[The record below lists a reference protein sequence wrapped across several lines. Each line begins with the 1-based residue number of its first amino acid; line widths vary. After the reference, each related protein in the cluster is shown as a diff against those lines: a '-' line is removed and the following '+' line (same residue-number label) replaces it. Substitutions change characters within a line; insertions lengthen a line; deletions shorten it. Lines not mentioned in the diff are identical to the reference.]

1 MLRSGSS
8 SRRYWALVIA
18 GPLLILAAAAAADEP
33 VICPSAANNLL
44 RSAPPVA
51 GAARSSPSATHIG
64 AGAPFDITSDAATLG
79 VGGDTILQGN
89 VQVLQGDRELRANHA
104 HYDPA
109 HNSLELEGSVEYT
122 DSLMHVT
129 GIGGNYT
136 QNEGADFTAAQFEL
150 HQPPARGAA
159 RFMHVTPD
167 GKIRLEQ
174 VRFTT
179 CPKEDT
185 VWQLRANEIDLDTH
199 ARIGTAH
206 STKVDFEGVP
216 VLYLPYLSFP
226 LSNDRKSGFLFP
238 TFGNSSTSGLQLSV
252 PYYWNIA
259 PNLDAT
265 IEPTEYQKRG
275 VELGGEVRYLTS
287 VQHGDFAFNYLPDD
301 RLDNGEERSYV
312 KLQHV
317 SELPDDVRLTI
328 NAENVSDPEYFEDFS
343 QGTAATSTAFLERT
357 ARLSYRDENWRLS
370 GEMQQFQTL
379 VPTYILSDYQRPYAE
394 VPRLVADGNFTLGS
408 AEQLRYGFDSEL
420 VDFTRAVG
428 LRGWRFDLLPSA
440 SLDFSAPGY
449 FVRPGVAWRFTQY
462 ELSDLPFPSPRD
474 NALSAVPLI
483 NAESPDRSPSR
494 ALPTLSFDTGLLFER
509 EADSAGSRILTLE
522 PRMLY
527 VYTPYRPQNDLPLFD
542 TALPDLNMVELFR
555 TNRYV
560 GADRVGDADQ
570 LSVGATS
577 RLLDATDGTQFLAA
591 SLGQIYYF
599 KAPRVLL
606 PDEAPETSGTSDMVA
621 QLALTA
627 YKHWSANFDLEWNP
641 TTFAG
646 ERTEVGVQYH
656 PAPEQVLNL
665 TYRMQRDQ
673 IKQIEAS
680 GAWPISRKWNLY
692 SRFVYSLLDEKML
705 DQFAGFEYG
714 ACCWRLRLVGRRYL
728 SNPLGQQSTGVY
740 IQLELTG
747 LASVGSA
754 ADALL
759 TEAIPGYK
767 PPQVIH

>member
-1 MLRSGSS
+1 MLRSRPS

-18 GPLLILAAAAAADEP
+18 GPFIMMAASAGADET
-33 VICPSAANNLL
+33 VICPSSATNLT
-44 RSAPPVA
+44 RTATPVA
-51 GAARSSPSATHIG
+51 GATHLGASAPRIG
-64 AGAPFDITSDAATLG
+64 ADAPFDITSDAATLG

-104 HYDPA
+104 HYDPT
-109 HNSLELEGSVEYT
+109 HESLDLEGSVEYT

-136 QNEGADFTAAQFEL
+136 QNAGADFSAAQFEL
-150 HQPPARGAA
+150 HQPPSRGSAEVL
-159 RFMHVTPD
+159 HLTSD
-167 GKIRLEQ
+167 GKIRLEH

-185 VWQLRANEIDLDTH
+185 VWQLRANEIILDTH
-199 ARIGTAH
+199 ARVGTAR

-226 LSNDRKSGFLFP
+226 LSSDRKSGFLFP
-238 TFGNSSTSGLQLSV
+238 TIGNSSTSGLQLAV

-259 PNLDAT
+259 PNVDAT
-265 IEPTEYQKRG
+265 VEPMEYQKRG
-275 VELGGEVRYLTS
+275 VDLGGELRYLTS
-287 VQHGDFAFNYLPDD
+287 AQHGALAFDFLPND
-301 RLDNGEERSYV
+301 RLDNGEDRSYV

-317 SELPDDVRLTI
+317 AELPDDVRLTI
-328 NAENVSDPEYFEDFS
+328 NAENVSDPQYFEDFS

-370 GEMQQFQTL
+370 GEMQEFQTL
-379 VPTYILSDYQRPYAE
+379 VPTYILTDYQRPYAE
-394 VPRLVADGNFTLGS
+394 VPRLVADGNFTWGS
-408 AEQLRYGFDSEL
+408 AEHVRYGFESEL

-428 LRGWRFDLLPSA
+428 VHGWRFDLLPQA

-449 FVRPGVAWRFTQY
+449 FVRPAVAWRFTQY
-462 ELSDLPFPSPRD
+462 ELSDIPIPVPRD
-474 NALSAVPLI
+474 NASVLTSNLVE
-483 NAESPDRSPSR
+483 ESPDHAPSR

-509 EADSAGSRILTLE
+509 EADSAGSRLLTLE

-542 TALPDLNMVELFR
+542 TALPDLNLVELFR

-570 LSVGATS
+570 VSVGATS
-577 RLLDATDGTQFLAA
+577 RLLDAKDGTQFLAA
-591 SLGQIYYF
+591 TLGQIYYF
-599 KAPRVLL
+599 KAPQVLL
-606 PDEAPETSGTSDMVA
+606 PGEEPLASGSSDMVA

-627 YKHWSANFDLEWNP
+627 YKHWSANLDLEWDP
-641 TTFAG
+641 RTFAG

-665 TYRMQRDQ
+665 TYRMQRDRL
-673 IKQIEAS
+673 KQIEAS
-680 GAWPISRKWNLY
+680 GAWPVGHNWNLY
-692 SRFVYSLLDEKML
+692 SRVVYSLLDEKML

-714 ACCWRLRLVGRRYL
+714 ACCWRLRLVGRRFL
-728 SNPLGQQSTGVY
+728 SNPTGKQSTGVY
-740 IQLELTG
+740 LQLELTG

-767 PPQVIH
+767 PSQVIH

>member
-8 SRRYWALVIA
+8 SRRYWAHVIA
-18 GPLLILAAAAAADEP
+18 GPLLIVIANASADEP
-33 VICPSAANNLL
+33 VICPSSANNLT
-44 RSAPPVA
+44 RPATGVGGAPHI
-51 GAARSSPSATHIG
+51 GTSATRIG

-104 HYDPA
+104 HYDPT
-109 HNSLELEGSVEYT
+109 HHSMELEGSVEYT

-129 GIGGNYT
+129 GVGGNYT
-136 QNEGADFTAAQFEL
+136 QNEGADFSAAQFEL
-150 HQPPARGAA
+150 HQPPAHGSADV
-159 RFMHVTPD
+159 MHLTPD
-167 GKIRLEQ
+167 GKIRLDH

-185 VWQLRANEIDLDTH
+185 VWELRANEIILDTH
-199 ARIGTAH
+199 ARVGIAR
-206 STKVDFEGVP
+206 STKVEFDGVP

-226 LSNDRKSGFLFP
+226 LSSDRKSGFLFP
-238 TFGNSSTSGLQLSV
+238 TLGNSSTSGLQFAV

-259 PNLDAT
+259 PNVDAT
-265 IEPTEYQKRG
+265 IEPMEYQKRG
-275 VELGGEVRYLTS
+275 VDLGGELRYLTS
-287 VQHGDFAFNYLPDD
+287 AQHGTFAFDFLPND
-301 RLDNGEERSYV
+301 RLDNGEDRSYV

-317 SELPDDVRLTI
+317 AELPDDVRLTI
-328 NAENVSDPEYFEDFS
+328 NAENVSDPQYFEDFS

-370 GEMQQFQTL
+370 GELQEFQTI
-379 VPTYILSDYQRPYAE
+379 VPTYILTDYQRPYAE
-394 VPRLVADGNFTLGS
+394 VPRLVADGNFAWGS

-428 LRGWRFDLLPSA
+428 VKGWRFDLLPSA

-462 ELSDLPFPSPRD
+462 ELSDIPFPVPR
-474 NALSAVPLI
+474 NKSLI
-483 NAESPDRSPSR
+483 TPSTIDEESPDRSPSR

-509 EADSAGSRILTLE
+509 DADSSGSRLLTLE
-522 PRMLY
+522 PRLLY
-527 VYTPYRPQNDLPLFD
+527 VYTPYRAQNDLPLFD
-542 TALPDLNMVELFR
+542 TALPDLNLVELFR

-570 LSVGATS
+570 VSVGATS
-577 RLLDATDGTQFLAA
+577 RLLDAQDGTQFLAA
-591 SLGQIYYF
+591 TLGQIYYF

-606 PDEAPETSGTSDMVA
+606 PDELPETSGTSDMVA

-627 YKHWSANFDLEWNP
+627 YKHWSANLDLEWDP

-646 ERTEVGVQYH
+646 ERTEVSVQYH

-665 TYRMQRDQ
+665 TYRLQRDRL
-673 IKQIEAS
+673 KQIEGS
-680 GAWPISRKWNLY
+680 GAWPVGHNWNLY
-692 SRFVYSLLDEKML
+692 SRVVYSLLDEKML

-714 ACCWRLRLVGRRYL
+714 ACCWRLRLVGRRFL
-728 SNPLGQQSTGVY
+728 SNPTGQQSTGVY
-740 IQLELTG
+740 VQLELTG

-767 PPQVIH
+767 PYQAIH

>member
-18 GPLLILAAAAAADEP
+18 GPLLIMIANASADEP
-33 VICPSAANNLL
+33 VICPSSANNLT
-44 RSAPPVA
+44 RPATGVGSAPHI
-51 GAARSSPSATHIG
+51 GTSAARIG

-104 HYDPA
+104 HYDPT
-109 HNSLELEGSVEYT
+109 HHSMELEGSVEYT
-122 DSLMHVT
+122 DPLMHVT
-129 GIGGNYT
+129 GVGGNYT
-136 QNEGADFTAAQFEL
+136 QNEGADFSTAQFEL
-150 HQPPARGAA
+150 HQPPARGSADV
-159 RFMHVTPD
+159 MHLTPD
-167 GKIRLEQ
+167 GKIRLEH

-185 VWQLRANEIDLDTH
+185 VWQLRANEIILDTH
-199 ARIGTAH
+199 ARVGTAR
-206 STKVDFEGVP
+206 STKVEFDGVP

-226 LSNDRKSGFLFP
+226 LSSDRKSGFLFP
-238 TFGNSSTSGLQLSV
+238 TLGNSSTSGLQFAV

-259 PNLDAT
+259 PNVDAT
-265 IEPTEYQKRG
+265 IEPMEYQKRG
-275 VELGGEVRYLTS
+275 VDLGGEVRYLTS
-287 VQHGDFAFNYLPDD
+287 AQHGTFAFDFLPDD
-301 RLDNGEERSYV
+301 RLDNGEDRSYV

-317 SELPDDVRLTI
+317 AELPDDVRLTI
-328 NAENVSDPEYFEDFS
+328 NAENVSDPQYFEDFS

-370 GEMQQFQTL
+370 GELQEFQTI
-379 VPTYILSDYQRPYAE
+379 VPTYILTDYQRPYAE
-394 VPRLVADGNFTLGS
+394 VPRLAADGNFAWGS

-428 LRGWRFDLLPSA
+428 VKGWRFDLLPSA

-462 ELSDLPFPSPRD
+462 ELSDIPFPVPR
-474 NALSAVPLI
+474 NKSLI
-483 NAESPDRSPSR
+483 TPSTIDEESPDRSPSR

-509 EADSAGSRILTLE
+509 EADASGSRLLTLE

-527 VYTPYRPQNDLPLFD
+527 VYTPYRAQNDLPLFD
-542 TALPDLNMVELFR
+542 TALPDLNLVELFR

-570 LSVGATS
+570 VSVGATS
-577 RLLDATDGTQFLAA
+577 RLLDAKDGTQFLAA
-591 SLGQIYYF
+591 TLGQIYYF

-606 PDEAPETSGTSDMVA
+606 PDELPETSGTSDMVA

-627 YKHWSANFDLEWNP
+627 YKHWSANLDLEWDP

-646 ERTEVGVQYH
+646 ERTEVSVQYH

-665 TYRMQRDQ
+665 TYRLQRDRL
-673 IKQIEAS
+673 KQIEGS
-680 GAWPISRKWNLY
+680 GAWPVGHNWNLY
-692 SRFVYSLLDEKML
+692 SRVVYSLLDEKML

-714 ACCWRLRLVGRRYL
+714 ACCWRLRLVGRRFL
-728 SNPLGQQSTGVY
+728 SNPTGQQSTGVY
-740 IQLELTG
+740 VQLELTG

-767 PPQVIH
+767 PSQAIH

>member
-18 GPLLILAAAAAADEP
+18 GPLLIMIANASADEP
-33 VICPSAANNLL
+33 VICPS
-44 RSAPPVA
+44 
-51 GAARSSPSATHIG
+51 SATNLARPATGVGGAPHIGTSATRIG

-104 HYDPA
+104 HYDPT
-109 HNSLELEGSVEYT
+109 HHSMELEGSVEYT

-129 GIGGNYT
+129 GVGGNYT
-136 QNEGADFTAAQFEL
+136 QNEGADFSAAQFEL
-150 HQPPARGAA
+150 HQPPAHGSADV
-159 RFMHVTPD
+159 MHLTPD
-167 GKIRLEQ
+167 GKIRLEH

-185 VWQLRANEIDLDTH
+185 VWQLHANEIILDTH
-199 ARIGTAH
+199 ARIGTAR
-206 STKVDFEGVP
+206 STKVEFEGVP

-226 LSNDRKSGFLFP
+226 LSSDRKSGFLFP
-238 TFGNSSTSGLQLSV
+238 TLGNSSTSGLQFAV

-259 PNLDAT
+259 PNVDAT
-265 IEPTEYQKRG
+265 IEPMEYQKRG
-275 VELGGEVRYLTS
+275 VDLGGELRYLTS
-287 VQHGDFAFNYLPDD
+287 AQHGTFAFDFLPND
-301 RLDNGEERSYV
+301 RLDNGEDRSYV

-317 SELPDDVRLTI
+317 AELPDDVRLTI
-328 NAENVSDPEYFEDFS
+328 NAENVSDPQYFEDFS

-370 GEMQQFQTL
+370 GELQEFQTI
-379 VPTYILSDYQRPYAE
+379 VPTYILTDYQRPYAE
-394 VPRLVADGNFTLGS
+394 VPRLVADGNFAWGS
-408 AEQLRYGFDSEL
+408 AEQVRYGFDSEL

-428 LRGWRFDLLPSA
+428 VKGWRFDLLPSA

-462 ELSDLPFPSPRD
+462 ELSDIPFPIPR
-474 NALSAVPLI
+474 NKPLI
-483 NAESPDRSPSR
+483 TPSTIDEESPDRSPSR

-509 EADSAGSRILTLE
+509 EADASGSRLLTLE
-522 PRMLY
+522 PRILY
-527 VYTPYRPQNDLPLFD
+527 VYTPYRAQNDLPLFD
-542 TALPDLNMVELFR
+542 TALPDLNLVELFR

-570 LSVGATS
+570 VSVGATS
-577 RLLDATDGTQFLAA
+577 RLLDAQDGTQFLAA
-591 SLGQIYYF
+591 TLGQIYYF

-606 PDEAPETSGTSDMVA
+606 PDELPETSGTSDMVA

-627 YKHWSANFDLEWNP
+627 YKHWSANLDLEWDP

-646 ERTEVGVQYH
+646 ERTEMGVQYH

-665 TYRMQRDQ
+665 TYRLQRDRL
-673 IKQIEAS
+673 KQIEAS
-680 GAWPISRKWNLY
+680 GAWPVGHNWNLY
-692 SRFVYSLLDEKML
+692 SRVVYSLLDEKML

-714 ACCWRLRLVGRRYL
+714 ACCWRLRLVGRRFL
-728 SNPLGQQSTGVY
+728 SNPTGQQSTGVY
-740 IQLELTG
+740 VQLELTG

-767 PPQVIH
+767 PSQVIH

>member
-18 GPLLILAAAAAADEP
+18 GPLLISCAAASADEP
-33 VICPSAANNLL
+33 VICPSSANSLT
-44 RSAPPVA
+44 RPATPVA
-51 GAARSSPSATHIG
+51 GAAHASSSATRIG

-104 HYDPA
+104 HYDPT
-109 HNSLELEGSVEYT
+109 HKSLELEGSVEYT

-136 QNEGADFTAAQFEL
+136 QNEGADFSAAQFEL
-150 HQPPARGAA
+150 HQPPARGSAK
-159 RFMHVTPD
+159 FMHVTPD

-226 LSNDRKSGFLFP
+226 LSSDRKSGFLFP
-238 TFGNSSTSGLQLSV
+238 TIGNSSTSGLQLSV

-259 PNLDAT
+259 PNVDAT

-287 VQHGDFAFNYLPDD
+287 AQHGLFAFDILPDD
-301 RLDNGEERSYV
+301 RLDNGAQRSYV
-312 KLQHV
+312 KLQQV
-317 SELPDDVRLTI
+317 TELPDNVRLTI

-370 GEMQQFQTL
+370 GEMQEFQTL
-379 VPTYILSDYQRPYAE
+379 VPTYILTDYQRPYAE
-394 VPRLVADGNFTLGS
+394 VPRLVADGDFTLGS
-408 AEQLRYGFDSEL
+408 AEQLHYGFDSEL

-428 LRGWRFDLLPSA
+428 VRGWRFDLLPSA

-462 ELSDLPFPSPRD
+462 ELSDIPFPLPRD
-474 NALSAVPLI
+474 NALNLAPAI
-483 NAESPDRSPSR
+483 DEESPNRSPSR

-527 VYTPYRPQNDLPLFD
+527 VYTPYRAQNDLPLFD
-542 TALPDLNMVELFR
+542 TALPDLNLVELFR

-570 LSVGATS
+570 VSVGATS

-591 SLGQIYYF
+591 TLGQIYYF

-606 PDEAPETSGTSDMVA
+606 PDELPETSGTSDMVA

-627 YKHWSANFDLEWNP
+627 YRHWSANLDLEWNP

-680 GAWPISRKWNLY
+680 GAWPIGHKWNVY

-714 ACCWRLRLVGRRYL
+714 ACCWRLRLVGRRFL
-728 SNPLGQQSTGVY
+728 SNPTGQQSTGVY

-767 PPQVIH
+767 PPQIIH